1 MIKIFFILSL
11 IGSVCYAEDKLE
23 ELKFRVLEKT
33 EEQDLKSLT
42 NKDYVVVLAYGDKCP
57 ILNKYT
63 NTINELTKKYEE
75 KVSFILVNTVKNV
88 SDREL
93 VQGKSLLTLAP
104 LLFQDSQDSS
114 IKKLGLKTLS
124 EAILL
129 KLSTNEVLYK
139 GSIDDQFTFDL
150 TRGKPNNRY
159 LENAITDVLNGADVK
174 VKHSRVF
181 GCSITF

>member
-1 MIKIFFILSL
+1 MPM
-11 IGSVCYAEDKLE
+11 
-23 ELKFRVLEKT
+23 T
-33 EEQDLKSLT
+33 E
-42 NKDYVVVLAYGDKCP
+42 
-57 ILNKYT
+57 IW
-63 NTINELTKKYEE
+63 I
-75 KVSFILVNTVKNV
+75 VSFILVNTVKNV
-88 SDREL
+88 SDQEL
-93 VQGKSLLTLAP
+93 IQGKSLLALSP
-104 LLFQDSQDSS
+104 MVFQDSQDSS

-124 EAILL
+124 EVILL

-159 LENAITDVLNGADVK
+159 LENAIADTLSGSSVK